1 MPRTKQAVESTLSA
15 PKKTDPFRQQKV
27 GPKKRIAV
35 ENVASQKKTKIL
47 LEEKPKEEEVEE
59 EKPARQYRHRPG
71 TVALRKIKQQQSRVD
86 LVIPGARIFRLV
98 KRILAEY
105 YPELKIYKGAFFT
118 IHSLAED
125 YIVKLLR
132 LANEN
137 AIQHGK
143 LSLMQQDV
151 VYMKELMDTLHYV
164 RKV

>member
-1 MPRTKQAVESTLSA
+1 MPRTKQLVESTLSA
-15 PKKTDPFRQQKV
+15 PRKTDPFKQQKV
-27 GPKKRIAV
+27 GPKKRV
-35 ENVASQKKTKIL
+35 VAEEEAPSQKKTKI
-47 LEEKPKEEEVEE
+47 EAPEEESPVQEAPRTY
-59 EKPARQYRHRPG
+59 KHRPG
-71 TVALRKIKQQQSRVD
+71 TVALREIKKQQARVD
-86 LVIPGARIFRLV
+86 LVIPGARVFRLV

-105 YPELKIYKGAFFT
+105 YPELKIYKGAFYT